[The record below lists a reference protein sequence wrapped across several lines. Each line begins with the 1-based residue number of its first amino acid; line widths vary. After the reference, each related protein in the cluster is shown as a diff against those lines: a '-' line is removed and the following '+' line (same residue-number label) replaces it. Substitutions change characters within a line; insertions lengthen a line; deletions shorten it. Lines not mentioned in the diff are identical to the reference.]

1 MGVCLDTCH
10 LFSAGY
16 DIRTA
21 HLFENVMTQFDEII
35 GPQFLKAVHLNDS
48 KAGTFIFYFAL
59 TVDFFVVS
67 LLA

>member
-21 HLFENVMTQFDEII
+21 NLFENVMTQFDEII
-35 GPQFLKAVHLNDS
+35 GPQFLKALHLNDS
-48 KAGTFIFYFAL
+48 KAGTLYSILPWLSIFCC
-59 TVDFFVVS
+59 
-67 LLA
+67 